1 MIDVDRGRAEVYAA
15 ELTAF
20 DGTDLEVVR
29 TVDEVRAVIEAIV
42 ADDWWSGPV
51 VRVAAR
57 RSDAESSCAHVVDG
71 GVEIRLAAPQAT
83 WATAAHELAHALA
96 GVAEGHGP
104 RYRRAMLD
112 VVDVLTNTALGARR
126 GRTHVDQLA
135 DAYAAAGLAIGDRT
149 WSRPTA
155 GDPFAL

>member
-1 MIDVDRGRAEVYAA
+1 MDRGRAEVYAA

-20 DGTDLEVVR
+20 DGTDLETVR
-29 TVDEVRAVIEAIV
+29 TVEEIRSVIETIV
-42 ADDWWSGPV
+42 ADGWWSGPA
-51 VRVAAR
+51 VRVSAR
-57 RSDAESSCAHVVDG
+57 RSDAESSCAQIADG

-96 GVAEGHGP
+96 GVDAGHGP

-112 VVDVLTNTALGARR
+112 VVDVLTNTVVGARR
-126 GRTHVDQLA
+126 GSAHVDHLA
-135 DAYAAAGLAIGDRT
+135 DAYATAGLTVGERG
-149 WSRPTA
+149 WPRPTA